1 MATSVISAF
10 ENQKI
15 AGQAIDALLSE
26 GFQDRDI
33 EVLEG
38 NGDELM
44 GEIAEHG
51 FGKEDAREFAEA
63 AGKGKTLVAARVPEE
78 KLERAVAIMER
89 YEASQDRGSQGS
101 GAEETVQV
109 VEEELS
115 VGKRKVAS
123 GGVRITTSV
132 SERPVKETVR
142 LREEHVG
149 AERRSADRV
158 LSAEEAEAAFEEKTV
173 EMMGTSEKAEVRK
186 EARVVG
192 EVALTKE
199 TKERQQTVRDT
210 VRRTDVEV
218 EEIERQLAQAQVSP
232 ALPPAG
238 LGLICKLRGSPAPE
252 VPGFVV

>member
-1 MATSVISAF
+1 MATSSVISAF
-10 ENQKI
+10 DDQKI
-15 AGQAIDALLSE
+15 ASQVIDALLSE
-26 GFQDRDI
+26 GFKDRDI
-33 EVLEG
+33 EVLRG
-38 NGDELM
+38 KGDELM

-89 YEASQDRGSQGS
+89 FETYQDRGSQGA
-101 GAEETVQV
+101 GAEAVQV

-173 EMMGTSEKAEVRK
+173 EMMGTREKAEVRK

-199 TKERQQTVRDT
+199 TKERQQTVTDT

-218 EEIERQLAQAQVSP
+218 EEIE
-232 ALPPAG
+232 
-238 LGLICKLRGSPAPE
+238 GSSRKRK
-252 VPGFVV
+252 

>member
-1 MATSVISAF
+1 MERDEMATSVISAF
-10 ENQKI
+10 DDQKI
-15 AGQAIDALLSE
+15 ASQVIDALLSE
-26 GFQDRDI
+26 GFKDRDI
-33 EVLEG
+33 EVLRG
-38 NGDELM
+38 KGDELM

-63 AGKGKTLVAARVPEE
+63 ADKGKTLVAARVPEE

-89 YEASQDRGSQGS
+89 FETYQDRGSQGA
-101 GAEETVQV
+101 GAEAVQV

-158 LSAEEAEAAFEEKTV
+158 LSAEEAEAAFKEKTV
-173 EMMGTSEKAEVRK
+173 EMRGTREKAEVRK

-199 TKERQQTVRDT
+199 TKERQQTVTDT

-218 EEIERQLAQAQVSP
+218 EEIE
-232 ALPPAG
+232 
-238 LGLICKLRGSPAPE
+238 GSPRKRR
-252 VPGFVV
+252 

>member
-1 MATSVISAF
+1 MATTVISAF
-10 ENQKI
+10 ENKKI
-15 AGQAIDALLSE
+15 AGQVVDALLGE
-26 GFQDRDI
+26 GFQDR
-33 EVLEG
+33 EVQILDG
-38 NGDELM
+38 DADELM

-63 AGKGKTLVAARVPEE
+63 ADKGKTLVAARVPEE

-89 YEASQDRGSQGS
+89 FETYQDRGSQGA
-101 GAEETVQV
+101 GAEAVQV
-109 VEEELS
+109 VEEELT

-123 GGVRITTSV
+123 GGVRITTSI
-132 SERPVKETVR
+132 SERPVKETVT

-173 EMMGTSEKAEVRK
+173 EMMGTREKAEVRK

-199 TKERQQTVRDT
+199 TKERQQTVTDT

-218 EEIERQLAQAQVSP
+218 EEIE
-232 ALPPAG
+232 
-238 LGLICKLRGSPAPE
+238 GSSRKRK
-252 VPGFVV
+252 

>member
-1 MATSVISAF
+1 MATSSVISVF

-15 AGQAIDALLSE
+15 ASQAIDALLSE
-26 GFQDRDI
+26 GFKDRDI
-33 EVLEG
+33 EVLRG
-38 NGDELM
+38 KGDELM

-89 YEASQDRGSQGS
+89 FEASQGKGRQGS
-101 GAEETVQV
+101 GTEETVQV

-115 VGKRKVAS
+115 VGKRKVAT
-123 GGVRITTSV
+123 GGVRVTASV
-132 SERPVKETVR
+132 SERPVKETVT

-158 LSAEEAEAAFEEKTV
+158 LSAKEAEAAFEEKTV
-173 EMMGTSEKAEVRK
+173 EMMGTREKAEVRK

-199 TKERQQTVRDT
+199 TKERQQTVSDT

-218 EEIERQLAQAQVSP
+218 EEIE
-232 ALPPAG
+232 
-238 LGLICKLRGSPAPE
+238 GSSRKRK
-252 VPGFVV
+252 

>member
-1 MATSVISAF
+1 MERDEMATSVISAF
-10 ENQKI
+10 DDQKI
-15 AGQAIDALLSE
+15 ASQVIDALLSE
-26 GFQDRDI
+26 GFKDRDI
-33 EVLEG
+33 EVLRG
-38 NGDELM
+38 KGDELM
-44 GEIAEHG
+44 SEIAEHG

-89 YEASQDRGSQGS
+89 FETYQDRGSQGA
-101 GAEETVQV
+101 GAEAVQV

-173 EMMGTSEKAEVRK
+173 EMMGTREKAEVRK

-199 TKERQQTVRDT
+199 TKERQQTVTDT

-218 EEIERQLAQAQVSP
+218 EEIEPSSR
-232 ALPPAG
+232 
-238 LGLICKLRGSPAPE
+238 KRK
-252 VPGFVV
+252 

>member
-1 MATSVISAF
+1 MATSSVISAF
-10 ENQKI
+10 DDQKI
-15 AGQAIDALLSE
+15 ASQVIDALLSE
-26 GFQDRDI
+26 GFKDRDI
-33 EVLEG
+33 EVLRG
-38 NGDELM
+38 KGDELM

-89 YEASQDRGSQGS
+89 FETYQDRGSQGA
-101 GAEETVQV
+101 GAEAVQV

-132 SERPVKETVR
+132 SERPVTETVR

-158 LSAEEAEAAFEEKTV
+158 LSAEEAEAAFKEKTV
-173 EMMGTSEKAEVRK
+173 EMMGTREKAEVRK

-199 TKERQQTVRDT
+199 TKERQQTVSDT

-218 EEIERQLAQAQVSP
+218 EEIESSSR
-232 ALPPAG
+232 
-238 LGLICKLRGSPAPE
+238 KRK
-252 VPGFVV
+252 

>member
-1 MATSVISAF
+1 MATTVISAF
-10 ENQKI
+10 ENKKI
-15 AGQAIDALLSE
+15 ASQVVDALLGE
-26 GFQDRDI
+26 GFQDR
-33 EVLEG
+33 EVQILDG
-38 NGDELM
+38 DADELM
-44 GEIAEHG
+44 GEITEHG

-89 YEASQDRGSQGS
+89 FETYQDRGSQGA
-101 GAEETVQV
+101 GAEAVQV

-173 EMMGTSEKAEVRK
+173 EMMGTREKAEVRK

-199 TKERQQTVRDT
+199 TKERQQTVTDT

-218 EEIERQLAQAQVSP
+218 EEIESSSRRR
-232 ALPPAG
+232 
-238 LGLICKLRGSPAPE
+238 K
-252 VPGFVV
+252 

>member
-1 MATSVISAF
+1 MERDEMATSVISAF
-10 ENQKI
+10 DDQKI
-15 AGQAIDALLSE
+15 ASQVIDALLSE
-26 GFQDRDI
+26 GFKDRDI
-33 EVLEG
+33 EVLRG
-38 NGDELM
+38 KGDELM

-89 YEASQDRGSQGS
+89 FETYQDRGSQGA
-101 GAEETVQV
+101 GAEEAVQV

-158 LSAEEAEAAFEEKTV
+158 LSAEEAEAAFKEKTV
-173 EMMGTSEKAEVRK
+173 EMMGTREKAEVRK

-199 TKERQQTVRDT
+199 TKERQQTVTDT

-218 EEIERQLAQAQVSP
+218 EEIE
-232 ALPPAG
+232 
-238 LGLICKLRGSPAPE
+238 GSPRKRR
-252 VPGFVV
+252 

>member
-1 MATSVISAF
+1 MERDEMATSVISAF
-10 ENQKI
+10 DDQKI
-15 AGQAIDALLSE
+15 ASQVIDALLSE
-26 GFQDRDI
+26 GFKDRDI
-33 EVLEG
+33 EVLRG
-38 NGDELM
+38 RGDELM

-63 AGKGKTLVAARVPEE
+63 ADKGKTLVAARVPEE

-89 YEASQDRGSQGS
+89 FETYQDRGSQGA
-101 GAEETVQV
+101 GAEEAVQV

-173 EMMGTSEKAEVRK
+173 EMMGTREKAEVRK

-199 TKERQQTVRDT
+199 TKERQQTVTDT

-218 EEIERQLAQAQVSP
+218 EEIE
-232 ALPPAG
+232 
-238 LGLICKLRGSPAPE
+238 GSSRKRK
-252 VPGFVV
+252 

>member
-1 MATSVISAF
+1 MATSSVISVF
-10 ENQKI
+10 DDQKI
-15 AGQAIDALLSE
+15 ASQAIDALLSE
-26 GFQDRDI
+26 GFKDRDI
-33 EVLEG
+33 EVLRG
-38 NGDELM
+38 KGDELM

-63 AGKGKTLVAARVPEE
+63 AGKGKTLVAARVPED

-89 YEASQDRGSQGS
+89 FETYQDKGSQGS
-101 GAEETVQV
+101 GAGETVQV

-123 GGVRITTSV
+123 GGVRVTTSV

-158 LSAEEAEAAFEEKTV
+158 LSAEEAKAAFEEKTV
-173 EMMGTSEKAEVRK
+173 EMMGTSEKVEVRK

-192 EVALTKE
+192 EVVLNKE
-199 TKERQQTVRDT
+199 TKERQQTVSDT

-218 EEIERQLAQAQVSP
+218 EEIE
-232 ALPPAG
+232 
-238 LGLICKLRGSPAPE
+238 GSSRKRK
-252 VPGFVV
+252 

>member
-10 ENQKI
+10 DDQKI
-15 AGQAIDALLSE
+15 ASQVIDALLRE
-26 GFQDRDI
+26 GFKDRDI
-33 EVLEG
+33 EVLRG
-38 NGDELM
+38 KGDELM

-89 YEASQDRGSQGS
+89 FETYQDRGSQGA
-101 GAEETVQV
+101 GAEEAVQV

-115 VGKRKVAS
+115 VGKRKVAN
-123 GGVRITTSV
+123 GGVRVTTSV

-149 AERRSADRV
+149 AERRSADRT
-158 LSAEEAEAAFEEKTV
+158 LSAEEAEAAFKEKTV

-199 TKERQQTVRDT
+199 TKERQQTVSDT

-218 EEIERQLAQAQVSP
+218 EEIESSSR
-232 ALPPAG
+232 
-238 LGLICKLRGSPAPE
+238 KRK
-252 VPGFVV
+252 

>member
-1 MATSVISAF
+1 MATSSVISAF
-10 ENQKI
+10 DDQKI
-15 AGQAIDALLSE
+15 ASQVIDALLSE
-26 GFQDRDI
+26 GFKDRDI
-33 EVLEG
+33 EVLRG
-38 NGDELM
+38 KGDELM

-63 AGKGKTLVAARVPEE
+63 ADKGKTLVAARVPEE
-78 KLERAVAIMER
+78 KLERALAIMER
-89 YEASQDRGSQGS
+89 FETYQDRGSQGS
-101 GAEETVQV
+101 GAEAVQV

-142 LREEHVG
+142 LREEHVE

-158 LSAEEAEAAFEEKTV
+158 LSAEEAEAAFKEKTV
-173 EMMGTSEKAEVRK
+173 EMMGTREKAEVRK

-199 TKERQQTVRDT
+199 TKERQQTVTDT

-218 EEIERQLAQAQVSP
+218 EEVEPSSR
-232 ALPPAG
+232 
-238 LGLICKLRGSPAPE
+238 KRK
-252 VPGFVV
+252 

>member
-1 MATSVISAF
+1 MERDEMATSSVISVF

-15 AGQAIDALLSE
+15 ASQAIDALLSE
-26 GFQDRDI
+26 GFKDRDI
-33 EVLEG
+33 EVLRGKGE
-38 NGDELM
+38 ELM

-78 KLERAVAIMER
+78 KLEQAVAIMER
-89 YEASQDRGSQGS
+89 YEGSQDKGRQGS
-101 GAEETVQV
+101 GAEEAVQV

-158 LSAEEAEAAFEEKTV
+158 LSAEEAEAAFKEKTV
-173 EMMGTSEKAEVRK
+173 EMMGTREKAEVRK

-199 TKERQQTVRDT
+199 TKERQQTVTDT

-218 EEIERQLAQAQVSP
+218 EEIE
-232 ALPPAG
+232 
-238 LGLICKLRGSPAPE
+238 GSPRKRR
-252 VPGFVV
+252 

>member
-1 MATSVISAF
+1 MATTVISAF
-10 ENQKI
+10 ENKKI
-15 AGQAIDALLSE
+15 AGQVVDALLGE
-26 GFQDRDI
+26 GFQDR
-33 EVLEG
+33 EVQILDG
-38 NGDELM
+38 DADELM

-89 YEASQDRGSQGS
+89 FETYQDRGSQGA
-101 GAEETVQV
+101 GAEAVQV

-158 LSAEEAEAAFEEKTV
+158 LSAEEAEAAFKEKTV
-173 EMMGTSEKAEVRK
+173 EMMGTREKAEVRK

-199 TKERQQTVRDT
+199 TKERQQTVTDT

-218 EEIERQLAQAQVSP
+218 EEIE
-232 ALPPAG
+232 
-238 LGLICKLRGSPAPE
+238 GSSRKRK
-252 VPGFVV
+252 

>member
-1 MATSVISAF
+1 MATSSVISVF
-10 ENQKI
+10 DDQKI
-15 AGQAIDALLSE
+15 ASQAIDALLSE
-26 GFQDRDI
+26 GFKDRDI
-33 EVLEG
+33 EVLRG
-38 NGDELM
+38 KGDELM

-89 YEASQDRGSQGS
+89 FETYQDKGSQGS
-101 GAEETVQV
+101 GAGETVQV

-123 GGVRITTSV
+123 GGVRVTTSV

-158 LSAEEAEAAFEEKTV
+158 LSAEEAKAAFEEKTV
-173 EMMGTSEKAEVRK
+173 EMMGTSEKVEVRK

-192 EVALTKE
+192 EVVLNKE
-199 TKERQQTVRDT
+199 TKERQQTVSDT

-218 EEIERQLAQAQVSP
+218 EEIE
-232 ALPPAG
+232 
-238 LGLICKLRGSPAPE
+238 GSSRKRK
-252 VPGFVV
+252 